1 MRKFALIILIFIILL
16 PLSATSLRVGFY
28 NLPNDISED
37 FMSAFSNIIASNVR
51 SQFLDNLCKERFKNS
66 FEKQEDLRIHKEL
79 GKENINVERKT
90 FTYEPFSSV
99 DKVAATVPSSLH
111 DSVFAQDKVVL
122 DYILN
127 YNDLD
132 LLVCYSSEIDGA
144 LSFINV
150 FCYDGD
156 IKPLIDTVYLTN
168 ERPSFY
174 DGILLS
180 IASLYYPDVAF
191 ISEEGTLTAV
201 DVSLKEYKGQD
212 IELESGK
219 VFEFLKEEK
228 PLENHTQLIF
238 SIPYDASLSIFAIEK
253 TSLPLCVTSNE
264 SDIIL
269 SLNKEGFS
277 GSTFQLDNSRDSI
290 NALYLKPTW
299 VKDSGR
305 LKSEKDEF
313 YRCLRNTF
321 LSFSLYAISKSVNNI
336 NSDIG
341 AFGKVMEVA
350 TAGISIVNLIE
361 LIKSCTNY
369 YNRAKETYL

>member
-1 MRKFALIILIFIILL
+1 
-16 PLSATSLRVGFY
+16 
-28 NLPNDISED
+28 
-37 FMSAFSNIIASNVR
+37 MSAINNIIASNVR
-51 SQFLDNLCKERFKNS
+51 SQFLDNLCEERLKNN
-66 FEKQEDLRIHKEL
+66 FEKQEDLRIHNEL

-99 DKVAATVPSSLH
+99 EKVAATVPSSLH
-111 DSVFAQDKVVL
+111 DSVFAKDNAVL
-122 DYILN
+122 DYILK

-132 LLVCYSSEIDGA
+132 LLICYSSEIDGS
-144 LSFINV
+144 LNFINA
-150 FCYDGD
+150 FCYDGE
-156 IKPLIDTVYLTN
+156 IKSLIDTVYLTN
-168 ERPSFY
+168 EMPSFY
-174 DGILLS
+174 EDILLS
-180 IASLYYPDVAF
+180 IAYLYYPDVAF
-191 ISEEGTLTAV
+191 IDEEGILSAV
-201 DVSLKEYKGQD
+201 DVSLKEYKGQSV
-212 IELESGK
+212 ELESGK
-219 VFEFLKEEK
+219 IFEFLKKAK

-253 TSLPLCVTSNE
+253 ASLPLYVTSSE

-277 GSTFQLDNSRDSI
+277 GSTFQLDNSKDGV

-305 LKSEKDEF
+305 LKAEKDEF
-313 YRCLRNTF
+313 YRSLRNTF
-321 LSFSLYAISKSVNNI
+321 LSFTLYAISKSLTNI

-350 TAGISIVNLIE
+350 TAGVSIVNLIE

>member
-51 SQFLDNLCKERFKNS
+51 SQFLDNLFEERLKNS

-99 DKVAATVPSSLH
+99 DNVAATVPSSLH

-132 LLVCYSSEIDGA
+132 LLICYSSEIDGS
-144 LSFINV
+144 LSFINA

-168 ERPSFY
+168 ERPSLY
-174 DGILLS
+174 EGILLS

-201 DVSLKEYKGQD
+201 DVSLKEYKGQVV
-212 IELESGK
+212 ELESGK
-219 VFEFLKEEK
+219 VFEFFKEEK

-253 TSLPLCVTSNE
+253 TSLPLSVTSNE

-350 TAGISIVNLIE
+350 TAGVSIVNLIE

>member
-1 MRKFALIILIFIILL
+1 MIVF
-16 PLSATSLRVGFY
+16 
-28 NLPNDISED
+28 
-37 FMSAFSNIIASNVR
+37 
-51 SQFLDNLCKERFKNS
+51 QHKN
-66 FEKQEDLRIHKEL
+66 
-79 GKENINVERKT
+79 
-90 FTYEPFSSV
+90 
-99 DKVAATVPSSLH
+99 
-111 DSVFAQDKVVL
+111 VVL

-132 LLVCYSSEIDGA
+132 LLICYSSEIDGA

-150 FCYDGD
+150 FCYDGE
-156 IKPLIDTVYLTN
+156 IKPLIDTVYLTT

-174 DGILLS
+174 EELLLS

-191 ISEEGTLTAV
+191 IKEEGNLSAV
-201 DVSLKEYKGQD
+201 DVSLKEYTGQS
-212 IELESGK
+212 IELDSGK
-219 VFEFLKEEK
+219 IFEFFKEEK
-228 PLENHTQLIF
+228 PLENHTQLVF

-253 TSLPLCVTSNE
+253 ASLPLSVTSSE

-277 GSTFQLDNSRDSI
+277 GSTFQLDNSKDSI

-305 LKSEKDEF
+305 LKTEKDEF
-313 YRCLRNTF
+313 YRSLRNTF

-350 TAGISIVNLIE
+350 TAGVSIVNLIE